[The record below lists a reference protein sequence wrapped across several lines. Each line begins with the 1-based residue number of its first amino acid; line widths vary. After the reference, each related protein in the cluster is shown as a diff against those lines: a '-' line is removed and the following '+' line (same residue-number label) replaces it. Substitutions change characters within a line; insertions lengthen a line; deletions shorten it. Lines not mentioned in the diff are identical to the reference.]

1 MQDNQELKKII
12 FTIDLDLEELLDFMR
27 LPYSKTE
34 SGLEI
39 FCILKA
45 QELKEYFSENPQE
58 FCKNVF
64 NPEIAET
71 CCDFKIHKATL
82 NEYKEYE
89 TDLKK
94 QEEWAM
100 R

>member
-12 FTIDLDLEELLDFMR
+12 FTIDLDLEELLEFMR

-45 QELKEYFSENPQE
+45 LGLNLSKKRETNI
-58 FCKNVF
+58 KNF
-64 NPEIAET
+64 
-71 CCDFKIHKATL
+71 
-82 NEYKEYE
+82 
-89 TDLKK
+89 
-94 QEEWAM
+94 
-100 R
+100 